1 MLNNFIS
8 PGDRVE
14 LTAVD
19 RKLNDSDKSDK
30 TKVYETKIVDIISE
44 DSV

>member
-1 MLNNFIS
+1 MLSNFIS

-19 RKLNDSDKSDK
+19 RKLDGEDKNE
-30 TKVYETKIVDIISE
+30 YAR
-44 DSV
+44 